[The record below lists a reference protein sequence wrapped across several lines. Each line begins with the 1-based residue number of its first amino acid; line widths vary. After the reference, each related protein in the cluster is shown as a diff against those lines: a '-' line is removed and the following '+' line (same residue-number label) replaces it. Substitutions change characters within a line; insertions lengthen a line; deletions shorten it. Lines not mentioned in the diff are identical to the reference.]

1 MAATI
6 MSAVIPG
13 LGQVYNKKYWKVP
26 IIYGGLLTAGYF
38 LKINRDAY
46 LDFKT
51 AYIAEVDAD
60 STTFAHI
67 NLPEAGLLSYMEF
80 YRTRMEICYI
90 ALGLLY
96 VLNVV
101 DATVDAHLFTFD
113 VSDDLSLRIMPEI
126 NTFSNKLPYTGLRL
140 TLKL

>member
-38 LKINRDAY
+38 LKINRDAF
-46 LDFKT
+46 LDFKND
-51 AYIAEVDAD
+51 YIAEVDTN
-60 STTFAHI
+60 SGKVNRS
-67 NLPEAGLLSYMEF
+67 NLPEAVLLSYMEF